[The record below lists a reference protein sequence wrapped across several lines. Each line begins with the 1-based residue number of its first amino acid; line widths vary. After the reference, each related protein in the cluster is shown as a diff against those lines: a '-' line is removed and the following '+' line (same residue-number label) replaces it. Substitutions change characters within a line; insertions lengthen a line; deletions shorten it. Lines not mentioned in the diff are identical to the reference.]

1 MPRGHRNGATPT
13 IDSLP
18 KPPPEQMSLNL
29 DEGTAGKFLAEISA
43 LKQKMDDIR
52 AELANKYKAFEE
64 AGGDRKMLKVVIRFQ
79 NQDVSKTISEKRAL
93 DQYFEWFVRP
103 EIDKSSDDGTEH

>member
-1 MPRGHRNGATPT
+1 MLRGHRNGEATPT
-13 IDSLP
+13 IDNPP

-29 DEGTAGKFLAEISA
+29 DEGTAGKFLANINR

-52 AELANKYKAFEE
+52 TELANEYKAFEE
-64 AGGDRKMLKVVIRFQ
+64 AGGDRKMLKLVARFA

-93 DQYFEWFVRP
+93 DQYFEWFVQP
-103 EIDKSSDDGTEH
+103 EIDKAGDETEH